1 MRGFRKYIK
10 KPVMAFLKKTFSNE
24 RIVHISE
31 GDLFMMR
38 KMIFYTVNPNPNPNP
53 SPSPNPN
60 PNREAMK
67 AVSAAAVLSTERR

>member
-38 KMIFYTVNPNPNPNP
+38 KMIFYTVNPNPY
-53 SPSPNPN
+53 PNPN
-60 PNREAMK
+60 PNPNHNHNHNPNLNPNPR
-67 AVSAAAVLSTERR
+67 SSGQSSSS